1 MTYITN
7 ALNAYAG
14 LPQGA
19 VFLVMLSAKSVSG
32 REGTQEPHY

>member
-19 VFLVMLSAKSVSG
+19 AFLVMLPAKTVSG
-32 REGTQEPHY
+32 RGDHKPYY